1 MKACRYL
8 VVIGLLVT
16 ISERSFSQEIWTI
29 GPMLH
34 VNFGGG
40 EKRSTS
46 FAIETAYWNLS
57 KFYYSV
63 DFAIEFDRGRLRL
76 YSEAQ
81 TGIGLTG
88 LSLGPVVE
96 FSNSGTRLG
105 VQGSCW
111 ANYFLGIDYRIRFID
126 KKRFHAVG
134 LYAKLP
140 LATGGLRD
148 GSHHSFNWDHFDHWD

>member
-1 MKACRYL
+1 MKACRYFM
-8 VVIGLLVT
+8 VIGLLVT
-16 ISERSFSQEIWTI
+16 VSERSFSQEIWTI

-46 FAIETAYWNLS
+46 FAIEAAYWNAI
-57 KFYYSV
+57 KFPYSV
-63 DFAIEFDRGRLRL
+63 DFAVEFDRGRVRL

-96 FSNSGTRLG
+96 FANNGTRLG

-111 ANYFLGIDYRIRFID
+111 ANYFLGVDYRIRFID

-140 LATGGLRD
+140 LATAGLSD
-148 GSHHSFNWDHFDHWD
+148 GSHHSSTWTHFDDWD

>member
-1 MKACRYL
+1 MKAFRYFTT
-8 VVIGLLVT
+8 IGFIL
-16 ISERSFSQEIWTI
+16 IFSECSFSQEIWTI

-34 VNFGGG
+34 VNFGG

-46 FAIETAYWNLS
+46 FAIEAAYWNLN
-57 KFYYSV
+57 KFYHSV
-63 DFAIEFDRGRLRL
+63 DFAVEFDRGSIRL

-88 LSLGPVVE
+88 ISLGPVIE
-96 FSNSGTRLG
+96 FSNGGTWLG

-111 ANYFLGIDYRIRFID
+111 ANYILGIDYRMRFID
-126 KKRFHAVG
+126 KKKFYCVG

-140 LATGGLRD
+140 FATTGLSD
-148 GSHHSFNWDHFDHWD
+148 GSNHSFNWSDWDDWD